1 MHRNE
6 YLYGLYKPMSVPQEI
21 IDDRVEALHKEL
33 EVQINVSFM
42 QRDGNRC
49 NAIIKAIKFWE
60 DINK

>member
-1 MHRNE
+1 
-6 YLYGLYKPMSVPQEI
+6 MSVPQEI